1 MTAANTP
8 IATFQD
14 ILDAM
19 ARNPELEA
27 EMRRHLQDEEL
38 RNLPQTVARLAQ
50 SLEELTA
57 IVTAMVER
65 QDRMEADIA
74 ELKDGQTRME
84 ADIAEL
90 KDGQTRMQ
98 ADIAEL
104 KDGHAELKDG
114 HAELKDG
121 QTRMEADIAELK
133 DGYAE
138 LKDGQ
143 ADLKDGQTRMQG
155 TLNRLSGADYERR
168 IARSLRRNALN
179 YFGIRNARL
188 IHSVILPNN
197 NALPD
202 LMDQAFEAGI
212 ITAEEAGQVERVDLA
227 IDGHNDDGDACYV
240 IIEASI
246 TVNIGDV
253 TRARD
258 RSRIIARATG
268 NHAIPATVGAAIR
281 DDARRYAAE
290 QGVITITISEE

>member
-74 ELKDGQTRME
+74 ELKDGQTRM
-84 ADIAEL
+84 
-90 KDGQTRMQ
+90 Q
-98 ADIAEL
+98 ADIAEM
-104 KDGHAELKDG
+104 
-114 HAELKDG
+114 KDG

-133 DGYAE
+133 DGQAE

-143 ADLKDGQTRMQG
+143 TRMQADIAEMKDDIAELKDGHAELKDGQTRMQG

-202 LMDQAFEAGI
+202 LMDQAFEAGT
-212 ITAEEAGQVERVDLA
+212 ITAEEAGQVEKVDLA

-253 TRARD
+253 TRAQD

-281 DDARRYAAE
+281 DDARQYAAE

>member
-74 ELKDGQTRME
+74 ELKNGQTRME

-90 KDGQTRMQ
+90 KNGHAELKDGQARMQ

-104 KDGHAELKDG
+104 KDGQAE
-114 HAELKDG
+114 
-121 QTRMEADIAELK
+121 
-133 DGYAE
+133 
-138 LKDGQ
+138 
-143 ADLKDGQTRMQG
+143 LKDGQTRMQG

-188 IHSVILPNN
+188 IHSVVLPNN

-202 LMDQAFEAGI
+202 LMDRAFESGI
-212 ITAEEAGQVERVDLA
+212 MTAEEAGQAERVDLA

-246 TVNIGDV
+246 TVNISDV
-253 TRARD
+253 MRARD

-268 NHAIPATVGAAIR
+268 NHAIPAIVGAAIR
-281 DDARRYAAE
+281 DEARQYAAD
-290 QGVITITISEE
+290 QGVITITIPEE

>member
-27 EMRRHLQDEEL
+27 EMRRRLQDEEL

-84 ADIAEL
+84 ADIADL
-90 KDGQTRMQ
+90 KD
-98 ADIAEL
+98 DIAE
-104 KDGHAELKDG
+104 
-114 HAELKDG
+114 
-121 QTRMEADIAELK
+121 
-133 DGYAE
+133 
-138 LKDGQ
+138 
-143 ADLKDGQTRMQG
+143 LKDGQTRMQG

-188 IHSVILPNN
+188 IHSVVLPNN

-202 LMDQAFEAGI
+202 LMDQAFESGI
-212 ITAEEAGQVERVDLA
+212 ITAEEAGQAERIDLA

-246 TVNIGDV
+246 TVNISDV

-268 NHAIPATVGAAIR
+268 NHAIPAIVGAAIR
-281 DDARRYAAE
+281 DEARQYAAE
-290 QGVITITISEE
+290 QGVITITIPEE

>member
-1 MTAANTP
+1 MTAANTQ

-19 ARNPELEA
+19 SQNPELEA

-90 KDGQTRMQ
+90 KDGQTRM
-98 ADIAEL
+98 
-104 KDGHAELKDG
+104 
-114 HAELKDG
+114 
-121 QTRMEADIAELK
+121 EADIAE
-133 DGYAE
+133 
-138 LKDGQ
+138 
-143 ADLKDGQTRMQG
+143 LKDGQTRMQG

-168 IARSLRRNALN
+168 IARSLRRNALS

-188 IHSVILPNN
+188 VHSIILPNN

-202 LMDQAFEAGI
+202 LMDQAFEAGT

-253 TRARD
+253 TRAQD

-290 QGVITITISEE
+290 QGVITITIPEE

>member
-65 QDRMEADIA
+65 QDRMEV
-74 ELKDGQTRME
+74 
-84 ADIAEL
+84 DIAEL

-104 KDGHAELKDG
+104 KDGQTRMQTDITEMKADITELKDGQARMEVDIAELKDG
-114 HAELKDG
+114 HAE
-121 QTRMEADIAELK
+121 
-133 DGYAE
+133 
-138 LKDGQ
+138 
-143 ADLKDGQTRMQG
+143 LKDGQTRMQG

-202 LMDQAFEAGI
+202 LMDQAFEAGT
-212 ITAEEAGQVERVDLA
+212 ITAEEAGQVEKVDLA
-227 IDGHNDDGDACYV
+227 IDGHNDEGDACYV

-253 TRARD
+253 TRAQD

-290 QGVITITISEE
+290 QGVITITIPEE

>member
-1 MTAANTP
+1 MTMTAANTP

-19 ARNPELEA
+19 AQNPELEA
-27 EMRRHLQDEEL
+27 EMRRRIQDEEL

-65 QDRMEADIA
+65 QYRMEADIA
-74 ELKDGQTRME
+74 ELKDG
-84 ADIAEL
+84 
-90 KDGQTRMQ
+90 
-98 ADIAEL
+98 
-104 KDGHAELKDG
+104 HAE
-114 HAELKDG
+114 
-121 QTRMEADIAELK
+121 
-133 DGYAE
+133 
-138 LKDGQ
+138 
-143 ADLKDGQTRMQG
+143 LKDGQTRMQG

-188 IHSVILPNN
+188 IHSVVLPNN

-202 LMDQAFEAGI
+202 LMDQAFEAGT

-268 NHAIPATVGAAIR
+268 NHAIPATVGTAIR
-281 DDARRYAAE
+281 DEARQYAAE
-290 QGVITITISEE
+290 QGVITITIPEE

>member
-19 ARNPELEA
+19 ARNPELEV
-27 EMRRHLQDEEL
+27 EMRRRLQDEEL
-38 RNLPQTVARLAQ
+38 RNLPLTVARLAQ

-65 QDRMEADIA
+65 QARMEADIA

-98 ADIAEL
+98 ADI
-104 KDGHAELKDG
+104 AELKDG

-188 IHSVILPNN
+188 IHSVVLPNN

-202 LMDQAFEAGI
+202 LMDQAFESGT

-281 DDARRYAAE
+281 DEARQYAAE
-290 QGVITITISEE
+290 QGVITITIPEE

>member
-65 QDRMEADIA
+65 QDRMEV
-74 ELKDGQTRME
+74 
-84 ADIAEL
+84 DIAEL

-104 KDGHAELKDG
+104 KDGQTRMQTDITEMKADITELKDGQARMEVDIAELKDG
-114 HAELKDG
+114 HAE
-121 QTRMEADIAELK
+121 
-133 DGYAE
+133 
-138 LKDGQ
+138 
-143 ADLKDGQTRMQG
+143 LKDGQTRMQG

-202 LMDQAFEAGI
+202 LMDQAFEAGT
-212 ITAEEAGQVERVDLA
+212 ITAEEAGQVEKVDLA
-227 IDGHNDDGDACYV
+227 IDGHNDEGDACYV

-253 TRARD
+253 TRAQD